1 MKNSI
6 LSIFKRIRKYLS
18 FHTCCHNNPEECK
31 YWDNTLDP
39 LYHCVKDIGPG
50 VCQIELY
57 KLKLKAKLIKEI
69 DNYFDTYDLM
79 IKNSD
84 FYFNKLAKKF
94 LEHHSY
100 RKSIQKLSKQD
111 LILLIIEY
119 AFEYT
124 DFDPDKSSDIVGF
137 FTRFSNAVVK
147 LLKGPKLSNFY

>member
-1 MKNSI
+1 MEISLTSI
-6 LSIFKRIRKYLS
+6 YKEIKKYLS
-18 FHTCCHNNPEECK
+18 LYSCCCLNPKECR
-31 YWDNTLDP
+31 YYDNSLDP
-39 LYHCVKDIGPG
+39 LYHCVKDIGSG

-57 KLKLKAKLIKEI
+57 SLKLKAKLIEEI
-69 DNYFDTYDLM
+69 DNYFETYDLM